1 MNYSRIEEIA
11 AERGYFVDRQGNLH
25 SPTRGLITP
34 ALGST
39 GYPTTL
45 LRLGNRKKHLTT
57 HRLQAYQKFGAKI
70 YENGMVVRHLDGN
83 PKNNSYANIEIGT
96 QRDNNL
102 DIPREVR
109 LRTAIYATSFMTK
122 YDKET
127 VERIKEFKKTHSYKE
142 TMREFGISSKGT
154 LWNILNKR

>member
-1 MNYSRIEEIA
+1 
-11 AERGYFVDRQGNLH
+11 
-25 SPTRGLITP
+25 
-34 ALGST
+34 
-39 GYPTTL
+39 
-45 LRLGNRKKHLTT
+45 
-57 HRLQAYQKFGAKI
+57 
-70 YENGMVVRHLDGN
+70 MVVRHLDGN